1 MTSGEREWH
10 LMSMSPSAEVS
21 AVTKPLLRGVSHQVS
36 FFIALAAG
44 LWLIFKAEGAMRWGC
59 VVYTFALCGQFAVSA
74 LYHRPNWKRPE
85 VRQWWRRLDHAFIM
99 ILIAG
104 TGTPIALGI
113 APEASR
119 ALLIL
124 LWGGATL
131 GVLRAL
137 VWITAPKPV
146 AAGLALLL
154 AWLTSPYIP
163 ELRAAMGTGATTWLV
178 VGGVL
183 YSLGALAYATKRPN
197 PWPTVFGYH
206 EIFHAFVVLAAAC
219 HFVSVVTVV
228 TA

>member
-1 MTSGEREWH
+1 M
-10 LMSMSPSAEVS
+10 
-21 AVTKPLLRGVSHQVS
+21 
-36 FFIALAAG
+36 
-44 LWLIFKAEGAMRWGC
+44 
-59 VVYTFALCGQFAVSA
+59 SA

-119 ALLIL
+119 TLLFL

-146 AAGLALLL
+146 AAALALTL

-163 ELRAAMGTGATTWLV
+163 ELRAAMGEGATTWLV

-183 YSLGALAYATKRPN
+183 YSLGAIAYATKRPN

-206 EIFHAFVVLAAAC
+206 EVFHAFVVLAAAC
-219 HFVSVVTVV
+219 HFVSVVSVV
-228 TA
+228 MT

>member
-1 MTSGEREWH
+1 MSTSTTAEA
-10 LMSMSPSAEVS
+10 SAL
-21 AVTKPLLRGVSHQVS
+21 TKPLLRGVSHQVS

-44 LWLIFKAEGAMRWGC
+44 LWLISRAGGTMRWGC

-104 TGTPIALGI
+104 TGTPISISIGT
-113 APEASR
+113 ETSR
-119 ALLIL
+119 TLLIV
-124 LWGGATL
+124 LWCGATL
-131 GVLRAL
+131 GALRAL

-146 AAGLALLL
+146 AAGIALVL
-154 AWLTSPYIP
+154 AWLSFPYLP
-163 ELRAAMGTGATTWLV
+163 ELSASMGPSATRWLV

-197 PWPTVFGYH
+197 PWPKVFGYH

-219 HFVSVVTVV
+219 HFVSVVSVV
-228 TA
+228 TT